1 MESFPLLLSRLL
13 VMRFA
18 TLCQG
23 YCVILEHLYHPATQD
38 AIQKRNGFRPAV
50 FNHLN
55 VNRIHCPRRNGLT
68 IGIHSAQTALD
79 NFLTNSNSGFGYVYQ
94 LYFNLTRIAINRGED
109 MKYSKKQIL
118 DFYRTML
125 RIRLFE
131 ERIVYMYARGEVPGL
146 AHLSIGQ
153 EACAVGTCAN
163 LREDDYISSTHRGHG
178 HVIAKG
184 ADVKPMMAELFGKI
198 DGYCKGKGGSMH
210 IADMDIGILGAN
222 GIVGAGQ
229 PIAVGAALSAKL
241 RGTDKVSI
249 CFFGDDATNI
259 GSFHESLNLASLMKL
274 PAIFLCENNLYGLS
288 TPQSKH
294 QPITDISIRATSY
307 DMPGVTID
315 GNDVFAVYEAVYKA
329 VRRARAGEGPTL
341 IEAKTLPL
349 AWTSRRRPQRRRAIP
364 HQRRDGRVEEKMP
377 HSSAEQKDD
386 FRSYCNQASL
396 RKDRKRNHPGN

>member
-1 MESFPLLLSRLL
+1 
-13 VMRFA
+13 
-18 TLCQG
+18 
-23 YCVILEHLYHPATQD
+23 
-38 AIQKRNGFRPAV
+38 
-50 FNHLN
+50 
-55 VNRIHCPRRNGLT
+55 
-68 IGIHSAQTALD
+68 
-79 NFLTNSNSGFGYVYQ
+79 
-94 LYFNLTRIAINRGED
+94 

-210 IADMDIGILGAN
+210 IADMEIGILGAN

-241 RGTDKVSI
+241 LGTDKVSV

-341 IEAKTLPL
+341 IEAKTYRWRGHHEGDPNAGERYRTKKEMEEWKKKCPILRLNKKMISERIATKKALEKIEKEITREIDAAVEYAYASEFPPL
-349 AWTSRRRPQRRRAIP
+349 
-364 HQRRDGRVEEKMP
+364 EEMY
-377 HSSAEQKDD
+377 QDV
-386 FRSYCNQASL
+386 FV
-396 RKDRKRNHPGN
+396 